1 MKKNIILLLFFMFF
15 ITRKS
20 YSSSITFN
28 NKQELET
35 FLKSDSISVY
45 DQMIMNEL
53 FDSPAVIYPLYY
65 NKIYENKYANT
76 FINNIIGTFSEIF
89 YDNIKLLGTSYSL
102 INNNQIDYID
112 IIKGREQKDGFKIRF
127 INLNLHVYRKLID
140 EILNIKEPSNT
151 NKEMKFY
158 ESIRTTKNL
167 FKYIPAINGS
177 IITFKYDYTFLDELK
192 ASAMLDINTNTNL
205 LFVHLAL
212 TENINYSLGSWIEY
226 TPKNLYKEF
235 NEFKMTNSIKCGLFF
250 TQKIYEF
257 DFSLNIRPDG
267 EGILFGKNKYY
278 DTYNI
283 MLFAKYDFNI
293 NFNDDSIYSW
303 FINNINISDTIKL
316 TNYTFNFKN
325 PYFEETI
332 HRYFNYFGKHNYT
345 IIDNSFKLSLNRTFN
360 FGKYFSITIPF
371 GFNFNFDMYGS
382 HNDMLKNS
390 STKLGKFL
398 EPFEPFVGINIG
410 IFGKTINFEYN
421 RNAYRLSFVSRF

>member
-28 NKQELET
+28 NAEELKA

-53 FDSPAVIYPLYY
+53 FDSSTVIYPL
-65 NKIYENKYANT
+65 NFNDIYKNVDVSSVAD
-76 FINNIIGTFSEIF
+76 IICGFSEIF
-89 YDNIKLLGTSYSL
+89 YDNIKLLGVSYSL

-127 INLNLHVYRKLID
+127 INSNLHVHRKLID
-140 EILNIKEPSNT
+140 EILNIKELSNT
-151 NKEMKFY
+151 NKEMEFY
-158 ESIRTTKNL
+158 EFIITIKNL
-167 FKYIPAINGS
+167 FKYIPAKNGS

-226 TPKNLYKEF
+226 TPKKLYREF
-235 NEFKMTNSIKCGLFF
+235 NDFKMTNSIKGGLFF

-345 IIDNSFKLSLNRTFN
+345 IIDNSFKLSLNRIFN

-398 EPFEPFVGINIG
+398 EPFVGINIG